1 MATALRCSR
10 MGEGTKFGVFGH
22 AATEDGD
29 SFLWISVCGSRSRR
43 RNEAQDQVRSQSD
56 DAEDQMAHQF
66 GTPDCPVWPSSSK
79 PQSPIISNSA
89 APGSDRND
97 AAMPGSDPG
106 AASALK
112 AKPCR
117 RNRRRLTLAGK
128 SRHVPVFTPLLSIRA
143 ARGKIIQRSLSSYAK
158 PAEKL
163 RPEGC
168 IYGLLPEPSM
178 SGRHTTRQ
186 YRAGNLTRPR
196 QRL

>member
-1 MATALRCSR
+1 MREQEPTSQRSAGSGPQPERRCRRSDGTSVRHARLPSVAFVVKAPVANHQQLRCSR
-10 MGEGTKFGVFGH
+10 VGPQRCSDARQRSGRGQCAEGKTVPEK
-22 AATEDGD
+22 
-29 SFLWISVCGSRSRR
+29 
-43 RNEAQDQVRSQSD
+43 
-56 DAEDQMAHQF
+56 
-66 GTPDCPVWPSSSK
+66 
-79 PQSPIISNSA
+79 
-89 APGSDRND
+89 
-97 AAMPGSDPG
+97 
-106 AASALK
+106 
-112 AKPCR
+112 CR
-117 RNRRRLTLAGK
+117 WRLTLAGK

-168 IYGLLPEPSM
+168 ICGLLPEPSM